1 MKKFILVPMKRN
13 DRAEDFIP
21 YIEEV
26 ARTGM
31 RAVFMV
37 PYPVDGFR
45 WSQEEC
51 GHKAIEEGMRLAD
64 YYNWEVNL
72 RKARE
77 RFAPVLESLSA
88 KGIDASVELYSG
100 NLRRTILTYAA
111 KDDIHLIVS
120 RGASLGNWAAR
131 WLDAV
136 VSLLRSFAHPGYSP
150 VRMIKPRAL
159 L

>member
-1 MKKFILVPMKRN
+1 MKKFILVPMKRS
-13 DRAEDFIP
+13 DGAEGFVP

-26 ARTGM
+26 ARSGM
-31 RAVFMV
+31 KAVFMV

-45 WSQEEC
+45 LPREEC
-51 GHKAIEEGMRLAD
+51 GHKAIEEGMRLAE
-64 YYNWEVNL
+64 YYNWEGNL

-77 RFAPVLESLSA
+77 RFAPAVESLSA
-88 KGIDASVELYSG
+88 KGIDASVELYAGS
-100 NLRRTILTYAA
+100 LRRAVLSYAA

-150 VRMIKPRAL
+150 VTMIKPRAL